1 MPVYAL
7 EVENFKGIQD
17 RTVLPIRPLTLF
29 IGPNSSG
36 KSSGIHA
43 LAAMAQTVKLGA
55 SGRPLV
61 LDDEFAQVHLGRFI
75 EVVHSK
81 KYTDAITIGIDI
93 GQKEFAVRPAVP
105 PTTIRKGSRSPRVP
119 LVDVKGPGKA
129 IYSFRC
135 VSRTQEVRL
144 DSAHFIAGATSY
156 SLKAS
161 RSGYDLTNEQAGVK
175 QVYDRDV
182 GFSLSA
188 GVASVRTRD
197 PFLFTAFRQLQRG
210 VFDELRKTL
219 YLGPFRQAPQRR
231 YPTRGSNP
239 SEVGA
244 QGEATTTLLA
254 NEITR
259 SRRRLHIKQIA
270 SWLSMLG
277 LGKSLDVARVGRS
290 DLFDVSVTL
299 PKEGSAFP
307 IADLGYGL
315 SQVLPVLTQCSF
327 APEGAT
333 LLFEQPELHLHQLA
347 AKPLMRVFI
356 DTIKQKGIHIVAE
369 THAPELFGQ
378 LLVELREKRIELAD
392 VVVYR
397 VSRTGGRSVFRPI
410 DIDPDDF
417 DVYEVWEDGLSK
429 DLYGGRTP

>member
-1 MPVYAL
+1 VPVYAL
-7 EVENFKGIQD
+7 EIENFKGIQD
-17 RTVLPIRPLTLF
+17 RTTLPIRPLTLF

-55 SGRPLV
+55 SGRSLV

-75 EVVHSK
+75 EVVHSR

-93 GQKEFAVRPAVP
+93 GEQQFA
-105 PTTIRKGSRSPRVP
+105 TKT
-119 LVDVKGPGKA
+119 GKA
-129 IYSFRC
+129 PVVFSQGNARATYSFRC
-135 VSRTQEVRL
+135 VSRTQEMRL
-144 DSAHFIAGATSY
+144 DSAEFIAGPTTY
-156 SLKAS
+156 TLKPGRA
-161 RSGYDLTNEQAGVK
+161 RSAYDLTNNQLAIK
-175 QVYDRDV
+175 HAYDRDL

-188 GVASVRTRD
+188 RLPTSARTRPD
-197 PFLFTAFRQLQRG
+197 PYAFTPFRQLQRALL
-210 VFDELRKTL
+210 DELRKTL

-254 NEITR
+254 NEMTR
-259 SRRRLHIKQIA
+259 SRRRVHIKQV
-270 SWLSMLG
+270 STWLAMLG
-277 LGKSLDVARVGRS
+277 LGKSLGVTRLGKS
-290 DLFDVSVTL
+290 DLFDVNVTL

-347 AKPLMRVFI
+347 SRPLMRVFI
-356 DTIKQKGIHIVAE
+356 DTIKEKGVHIVAE
-369 THAPELFGQ
+369 THSPELFGQ
-378 LLVELREKRIELAD
+378 LQVELRRKSIKLTD
-392 VVVYR
+392 VAVYR
-397 VSRTGGRSVFRPI
+397 VSRAEGKSLFKAI
-410 DIDPDDF
+410 AIDPEDF
-417 DVYEVWEDGLSK
+417 DVYELWEDGLTK
-429 DLYGGRTP
+429 ELYSARTP